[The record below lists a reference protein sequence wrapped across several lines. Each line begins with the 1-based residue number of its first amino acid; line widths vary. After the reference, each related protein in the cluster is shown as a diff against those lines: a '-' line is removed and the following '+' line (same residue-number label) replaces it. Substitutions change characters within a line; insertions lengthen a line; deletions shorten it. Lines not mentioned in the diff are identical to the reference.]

1 MTEVFIIILFIFIYK
16 LIFWDA
22 KSTGNFYIRNPLII
36 AHRGIKSDAPEN
48 TIKAFQSAVS
58 HGFQSIELDIVSS
71 KDGVIFCSHN
81 YELDKETDSRGL
93 INKIHSSELKNIN
106 AIKDNISEPVPMLK
120 DVFKLIAENIRIN
133 IEIKF
138 TSSFDFSTVKSLIK
152 LLKDVNPKHQILV
165 SSFNPFILMYLHS
178 KNRKIKTA
186 FLIESTLMVW
196 WVYLIR
202 PNCLNPRH
210 DIINNFIIKLCK
222 NKKMPINAWTVNKYS
237 DHKICIQNQVHGII
251 TDNELLI

>member
-1 MTEVFIIILFIFIYK
+1 MTEIFIVIFAIAIYK

-22 KSTGNFYIRNPLII
+22 KSTGNFYTRNPLII
-36 AHRGIKSDAPEN
+36 AHRGLKSDAPEN

-58 HGFQSIELDIVSS
+58 YGFQSIELDIVSS

-81 YELDKETDSRGL
+81 YELDKETDSMGL
-93 INKIHSSELKNIN
+93 INEINSDELKNVN
-106 AIKDNISEPVPMLK
+106 AIKYNTSEPIPMLK

-138 TSSFDFSTVKSLIK
+138 TGSFDFSTAKSLIK
-152 LLKDVNPKHQILV
+152 LLKDINPKHQILV
-165 SSFNPFILMYLHS
+165 SSFNPFILIYLHF

-186 FLIESTLMVW
+186 FLIESLMMVG
-196 WVYLIR
+196 WVYLVR
-202 PNCLNPRH
+202 PNCLNPRY
-210 DIINNFIIKLCK
+210 DIINNFIIKLCR
-222 NKKMPINAWTVNKYS
+222 NKKMPINAWTVNEYS